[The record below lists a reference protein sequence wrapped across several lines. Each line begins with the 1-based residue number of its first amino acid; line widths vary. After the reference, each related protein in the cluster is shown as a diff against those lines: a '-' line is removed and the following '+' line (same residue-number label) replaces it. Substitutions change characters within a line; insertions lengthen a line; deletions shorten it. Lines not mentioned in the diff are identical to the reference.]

1 MVYYEIENASY
12 CMIDITQQKSFFSL
26 KDCNNKKMPLLKKCT
41 LNKYKKFL
49 KNFFYSM
56 LVYLIWGESN
66 AFIYFRSKSAQLVFQ
81 KTLNLTWKARERK
94 KGKNYAGIS
103 TITK

>member
-1 MVYYEIENASY
+1 MVYYEIENIGY

-49 KNFFYSM
+49 KIFFYSM
-56 LVYLIWGESN
+56 LVYLILGGEQRFYLFQIQISSTCL
-66 AFIYFRSKSAQLVFQ
+66 SKDS
-81 KTLNLTWKARERK
+81 
-94 KGKNYAGIS
+94 
-103 TITK
+103 